1 MHIDLNMQRQELVGV
16 VLCGGMSRRMGIDK
30 ATLHDDKKQSFLQRS
45 IQILDPLVQNVVVLS
60 SQTNIHAHQFLL
72 YAQQENKKNRRVY
85 IHADVDIQQTG
96 PLRALANACFT
107 DAAWR
112 NRNIYQNLHQAILVV
127 ISVDMPLLST
137 QMLAA
142 LVQAYIAQQHT
153 AQPEN
158 QEERSEFVVYRQ
170 EQIQP
175 IPVVM
180 SMYGYSV
187 LCADVKNGEV
197 SLYRAIRKR
206 KYVGIK
212 TDDHTDRQIKN
223 INTPEDYQAYRRLFM
238 TNETPEDL

>member
-1 MHIDLNMQRQELVGV
+1 MRIDPNMQRQELVGV
-16 VLCGGMSRRMGIDK
+16 VLCGGMSSRMGIDK
-30 ATLHDDKKQSFLQRS
+30 ATLHDDKGQSFLQRS
-45 IQILDPLVQNVVVLS
+45 IQILEPLVQSVVVLS
-60 SQTNIHAHQFLL
+60 SQTNIKAHQFLL
-72 YAQQENKKNRRVY
+72 CEQQQKKKTAWIH
-85 IHADVDIQQTG
+85 IHADVALQQTG
-96 PLRALANACFT
+96 PLRALA
-107 DAAWR
+107 DASLHDDAW
-112 NRNIYQNLHQAILVV
+112 QKKHLWCVAKDTILVV

-137 QMLAA
+137 QMLTS
-142 LVQAYIAQQHT
+142 LVHAHIAHAQA

-158 QEERSEFVVYRQ
+158 QEDHSNFAVYQQ

-180 SMYGYSV
+180 SMYGYSA
-187 LCADVKNGEV
+187 LCTDVKNGEV